1 MSQNESNPVASL
13 QKRFKEGCLHH
24 GILFLGN
31 SIQQIEKSAL
41 QLVKDILSLREN
53 QAEHPD
59 LFHLRPTGK
68 ARIITVDKTRELIA
82 TLNRTSNQGGCKV
95 AIVHEADRMR
105 KEAANAF
112 LKTLEEPPPE
122 TYLFLLSEKP
132 YSLLATIR
140 SRCLLARLPYGETNQ
155 PDEQWDAW
163 KARYQQ
169 WIAGLLDRENLKKD
183 RVTPLFAAYGLASSF
198 LGLVN
203 GKSDNL
209 AKQAKKDAPEMD
221 DKELDALEAGVRKG
235 VRTNLLSQLADATH
249 SVVVREEYKSMLP
262 QLGMKLSRVLRCLE
276 KNNSLMEVNL
286 KDDTAVED
294 FYLSSLRI
302 WSSK

>member
-1 MSQNESNPVASL
+1 MSQNVHNPVSSL

-31 SIQQIEKSAL
+31 SIQQIEESAL
-41 QLVKDILSLREN
+41 QLVKNILSLRDN
-53 QAEHPD
+53 QTEHPD
-59 LFHLRPTGK
+59 LFHLRPAGK
-68 ARIITVDKTRELIA
+68 ARIIAVDKTRELIA
-82 TLNRTSNQGGCKV
+82 TLNRTSSQGGSKV

-112 LKTLEEPPPE
+112 LKTLEEPPPQ

-140 SRCLLARLPYGETNQ
+140 SRCLLARLPDSKTNQ
-155 PDEQWDAW
+155 ADEQWDTW

-169 WIAGLLDRENLKKD
+169 WIVGLLDRENLKKD
-183 RVTPLFAAYGLASSF
+183 RVSPLFAAYGLASSF

-203 GKSDNL
+203 SKSDNL
-209 AKQAKKDAPEMD
+209 AQQAKKDANQMD

-235 VRTNLLSQLADATH
+235 VRTNLLRQLADATH
-249 SVVVREEYKSMLP
+249 SVVVREEYKNMLP

-276 KNNSLMEVNL
+276 KNISLMEVNL